1 MRTTFRLFTA
11 LTLLTLTLFADAR
24 QKPTE
29 KYRVLISTDIGGTDP
44 DDNQS
49 LAHLMMY
56 SDEFELE
63 GLVSSPSFGS
73 GSAKE
78 IYRMIDVYEQDY
90 PTLKSHVDVMAP
102 DALRKLVKQG
112 RTNELPPCGY
122 AESTEGSEWIVKQ
135 ARKDDPRP
143 LYVLVWGCLEDVA
156 QALHDAPDIA
166 KKIRVYWIGGPN
178 KKWGVNGYCYI
189 IEHFPDLWMIEN
201 NTTYR
206 AFIYDPKN
214 QDKYNMGFF
223 ETFIKDAGNLGRD
236 FAAYYKGN
244 PKLGDTPSLLYMMD
258 GDPSKPEEQSWGG
271 KFVRCN
277 RTPRTVFHRATT
289 AKDTVQ
295 ICGIIEWQLEGPKR
309 NDIAIDSACITLDI
323 RNQKWKGYYKGNDLY
338 VLRHSTYYTG
348 TLDYTITS
356 TIEGF
361 EPITGQITVENT
373 WNRQNDTDYLVGSQ
387 WWTDSYTPEVYWHN
401 CAGARYQFIPREEIM
416 EDWGQRWNWLK
427 AEPTSQIQ
435 KPWDHGEVQVSDNQ
449 RFLQHADGT
458 PYFWLGET
466 AWLMPQRLKRD
477 EVSYYLNK
485 IRDAGYNMTQMQV
498 LNDVPSIN
506 FYEQLSSTA
515 DWKILTDK
523 ENYGYWEHM
532 DYVIDQ
538 AELRGIYIGMVCI
551 WGGLVKAGKLSVEQA
566 KTYGTFLA
574 NRYKDRPNIIWII
587 GGDIQGDIKAEIWET
602 LATTIKSID
611 KNHLMTYHPRGR
623 YTSAKWWSKASWID
637 FHTFQSGHRKYGQRM
652 GDKSYP
658 IPDNT
663 EEDNWM
669 YVDSTWAYKPIKP
682 VFDDEPIY
690 EGIPKG
696 LHDENEGLWQ
706 ACDVRR
712 YAYWSVFAGSCGHT
726 YGHNAIMQFYKPGYS
741 PAYFNKKVWTEALE
755 DPGFNQ
761 MKYLKRLILSFPYF
775 ERVPDQSTILENGT
789 QYERLIATRGNDYL
803 LVYNYTSREMK
814 IDLRKISGNKKKV
827 WWMNAST
834 GQLTYLG
841 EYDNNVLIFRPQK
854 TGTDIEDGV
863 LIAFDSSKD
872 YLK

>member
-236 FAAYYKGN
+236 FADYYKGN

-277 RTPRTVFHRATT
+277 RTAPSSTEPPQLRTQYRFVALSNGSWKVLNVTTLLSTLPVSPSISETRNGKATIRVM
-289 AKDTVQ
+289 ACMCYA
-295 ICGIIEWQLEGPKR
+295 IRLIIQ
-309 NDIAIDSACITLDI
+309 A
-323 RNQKWKGYYKGNDLY
+323 
-338 VLRHSTYYTG
+338 HST
-348 TLDYTITS
+348 IRS
-356 TIEGF
+356 
-361 EPITGQITVENT
+361 
-373 WNRQNDTDYLVGSQ
+373 
-387 WWTDSYTPEVYWHN
+387 
-401 CAGARYQFIPREEIM
+401 
-416 EDWGQRWNWLK
+416 
-427 AEPTSQIQ
+427 
-435 KPWDHGEVQVSDNQ
+435 
-449 RFLQHADGT
+449 
-458 PYFWLGET
+458 
-466 AWLMPQRLKRD
+466 PQRLRA
-477 EVSYYLNK
+477 SSPL
-485 IRDAGYNMTQMQV
+485 QV
-498 LNDVPSIN
+498 
-506 FYEQLSSTA
+506 
-515 DWKILTDK
+515 
-523 ENYGYWEHM
+523 
-532 DYVIDQ
+532 
-538 AELRGIYIGMVCI
+538 R
-551 WGGLVKAGKLSVEQA
+551 
-566 KTYGTFLA
+566 
-574 NRYKDRPNIIWII
+574 
-587 GGDIQGDIKAEIWET
+587 
-602 LATTIKSID
+602 
-611 KNHLMTYHPRGR
+611 
-623 YTSAKWWSKASWID
+623 
-637 FHTFQSGHRKYGQRM
+637 
-652 GDKSYP
+652 
-658 IPDNT
+658 
-663 EEDNWM
+663 
-669 YVDSTWAYKPIKP
+669 
-682 VFDDEPIY
+682 
-690 EGIPKG
+690 
-696 LHDENEGLWQ
+696 
-706 ACDVRR
+706 
-712 YAYWSVFAGSCGHT
+712 
-726 YGHNAIMQFYKPGYS
+726 
-741 PAYFNKKVWTEALE
+741 
-755 DPGFNQ
+755 
-761 MKYLKRLILSFPYF
+761 
-775 ERVPDQSTILENGT
+775 
-789 QYERLIATRGNDYL
+789 
-803 LVYNYTSREMK
+803 
-814 IDLRKISGNKKKV
+814 
-827 WWMNAST
+827 
-834 GQLTYLG
+834 
-841 EYDNNVLIFRPQK
+841 
-854 TGTDIEDGV
+854 
-863 LIAFDSSKD
+863 
-872 YLK
+872 